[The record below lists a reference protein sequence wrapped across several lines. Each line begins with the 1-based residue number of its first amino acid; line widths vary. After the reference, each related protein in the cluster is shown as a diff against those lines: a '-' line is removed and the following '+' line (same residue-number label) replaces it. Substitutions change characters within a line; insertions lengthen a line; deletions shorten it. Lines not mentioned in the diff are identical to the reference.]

1 MIRFERP
8 GAQATVAEDGAD
20 AEPKTPAVADAD
32 AAWGAS
38 LGKLGKSKRKAME
51 LAAANGT
58 VSTGALVGSA
68 QITRRAASAAL
79 KRLSERGA
87 ARVGRQER
95 ARPRP
100 VLPAFR
106 TTIVSSRSYCEVL
119 PGYCEVLPS
128 SRLAPRLFC
137 RSRSR
142 VKPPRAS
149 TVYQLPIWQAATKMG
164 MPSIDAP
171 NGAASYARKAR
182 IERIQSRENH
192 LL

>member
-58 VSTGALVGSA
+58 VSTGALVESA

-79 KRLSERGA
+79 KRLSERGLLEW
-87 ARVGRQER
+87 VGKNAHDPGQFYR
-95 ARPRP
+95 
-100 VLPAFR
+100 LP
-106 TTIVSSRSYCEVL
+106 TIVSSRS
-119 PGYCEVLPS
+119 YCEVLPS

-142 VKPPRAS
+142 VKPPRVS
-149 TVYQLPIWQAATKMG
+149 TVYQPPIWQTATKMG